1 MQKVQNCAASFVL
14 KKYCKIDEVL
24 ELRWLPINERIQ
36 FSLCKIV
43 FKSINDES
51 LPTYIDIT
59 VNQRSERL
67 RCTNGTMLQSDGSTR
82 TLKGKSALVFN
93 DLPRKIRNE
102 KNYTTFCSLSKNYF
116 LDVALAKR
124 CNGF

>member
-1 MQKVQNCAASFVL
+1 M
-14 KKYCKIDEVL
+14 DEVL
-24 ELRWLPINERIQ
+24 ELRWLPINERIH
-36 FSLCKIV
+36 FSLCKSV

-93 DLPRKIRNE
+93 DLPRRIRKIQHFVHYVKRVVLHTQPVFR
-102 KNYTTFCSLSKNYF
+102 KSSMYF
-116 LDVALAKR
+116 SR
-124 CNGF
+124 RRTICNLCTPPLTWPP